1 MILIVMISM
10 IEWIGS
16 LLGIAGVF
24 MITRKNIHGFTV
36 CLVSNVALMIVALLH
51 SLFGIALFMGALML
65 VNAYGLYNW
74 RKR

>member
-1 MILIVMISM
+1 
-10 IEWIGS
+10 
-16 LLGIAGVF
+16 